1 MMVTLKKTTTG
12 TIWLGAGA
20 LALLGVVGC
29 ADRNK
34 NDVPESPATSTEIS
48 NSVGKAGQG
57 VENAAK
63 GAGKAIEGA
72 ADAAVNTPK
81 IKSALGASAALKG
94 SNIDVDTQGS
104 KDTVTLKGTVRNA
117 AQSKAAATIAK
128 QNAPNYK
135 IVNQLKIVAGGGAAK
150 SGKKP

>member
-12 TIWLGAGA
+12 TMWLGAGVV
-20 LALLGVVGC
+20 ALLGVVGC

-34 NDVPESPATSTEIS
+34 DNIPESPATSTEMS
-48 NSVGKAGQG
+48 KSVDKAGKS

-63 GAGKAIEGA
+63 GAGKAVEGM

-81 IKSALGASAALKG
+81 IKSALAANAALKG

-104 KDTVTLKGTVRNA
+104 KDTVYLKGTVRNA

-128 QNAPNYK
+128 KNAPNYK
-135 IVNQLKIVAGGGAAK
+135 IVNQLKVAAGGAAK
-150 SGKKP
+150 PAKKS